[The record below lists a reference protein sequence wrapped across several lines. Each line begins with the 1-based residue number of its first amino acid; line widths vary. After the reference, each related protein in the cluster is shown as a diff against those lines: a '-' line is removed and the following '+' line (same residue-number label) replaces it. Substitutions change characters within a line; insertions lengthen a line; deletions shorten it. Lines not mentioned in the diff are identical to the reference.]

1 MRILGIVTL
10 AVLLASSGGLSGGG
24 VSPAAAL
31 GTLPT
36 IEVEEVALSAQS
48 VVPRASKPERD
59 SEPVE
64 AVGVIVQFEE
74 QPSLDVPTTEAEAI
88 ESVEQVIDA
97 DALLAEFVPEV
108 ESAENLGNGLFS
120 VTLEETVTA
129 GEVLDIVEALEE
141 SISGAAVEPDWV
153 IQLDTPR
160 SELFE
165 SSATQI
171 SPPWG
176 LDRIDQLELP
186 LNNEYSF
193 ETSPG
198 IGVLVYV
205 VDTGVRATHV
215 DLSGRVDSIGGFS
228 AFDDGWGSGD
238 CHGHGTHVAGTIA
251 GTQSGVAK
259 QAVIVPVRVLDCSG
273 TSSMSLII
281 SGLDWVLDD
290 ALNYPGPKVVNM
302 SLGGSYSYFL
312 NRAVAEL
319 VAAGIPV
326 VVASGNSGQN
336 ACGTSPASESSAITV
351 NSSDAEDRDSVFS
364 NFGPCTDIY
373 APGEGIISAGIS
385 SDTAFI
391 SLDGTSMAAP
401 HVAGAVAILLSEG
414 ASGYSDFESIL
425 KSKNLGVI
433 NSGLTGDPTSL
444 LYTGAFSGPS
454 TSPPTISGDAVV
466 GQTLTAGVSGW
477 SPTPTSLSY
486 QWLLNGK
493 PISRATSSTYV
504 VGSRDAG
511 KTISVRVVGTRTGY
525 LPETVVSVA
534 TGMVLRG
541 YPFDATSVP
550 SVSGDAVVGQTLTA
564 SVAEWTP
571 AASVSYQWLLNGKPI
586 SRATSSTYVVG
597 SRDAGKKISVRVVG
611 SKTSYVSATVV
622 SVATGMVLRG

>member
-97 DALLAEFVPEV
+97 DALLAEFVPEI

-120 VTLEETVTA
+120 VALEETVTA

-165 SSATQI
+165 SYATQI

-186 LNNEYSF
+186 LNNGYSD
-193 ETSPG
+193 ETFG
-198 IGVLVYV
+198 GGGVRVYV

-215 DLSGRVDSIGGFS
+215 DLSDRVESGFS
-228 AFDDGWGSGD
+228 AVDDGWGSGD
-238 CHGHGTHVAGTIA
+238 CQGHGTHVAGTIA

-259 QAVIVPVRVLDCSG
+259 QATIVPVRVLDCSG
-273 TSSMSLII
+273 TSLVSLII
-281 SGLDWVLDD
+281 SALDWILDD
-290 ALNYPGPKVVNM
+290 ASASPGPEVVNM

-312 NRAVAEL
+312 NAAVAEV

-373 APGEGIISAGIS
+373 APGEGIISAGIR

-391 SLDGTSMAAP
+391 SLSGTSMAAP

-486 QWLLNGK
+486 QWLLNGR
-493 PISRATSSTYV
+493 PISRATGSTYV

-525 LPETVVSVA
+525 LP
-534 TGMVLRG
+534 
-541 YPFDATSVP
+541 
-550 SVSGDAVVGQTLTA
+550 
-564 SVAEWTP
+564 
-571 AASVSYQWLLNGKPI
+571 
-586 SRATSSTYVVG
+586 
-597 SRDAGKKISVRVVG
+597 
-611 SKTSYVSATVV
+611 ATVV
-622 SVATGMVLRG
+622 SVARGMVLRG